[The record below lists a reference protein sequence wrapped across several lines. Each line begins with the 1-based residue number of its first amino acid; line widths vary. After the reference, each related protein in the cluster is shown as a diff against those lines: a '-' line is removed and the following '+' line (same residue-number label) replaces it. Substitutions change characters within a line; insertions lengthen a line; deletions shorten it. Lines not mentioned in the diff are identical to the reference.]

1 MKQIYIGITF
11 CICFLLNF
19 SNASAQETKRWHGK
33 TIPIDNK
40 VEVAFRSINQRD
52 LLGGLCHRCRE
63 MTKKH
68 IPHTVLTLL
77 KI

>member
-19 SNASAQETKRWHGK
+19 SNASAQETKTLAWEND
-33 TIPIDNK
+33 TIDNK

-52 LLGGLCHRCRE
+52 LLGGVSVIDVEELSLI
-63 MTKKH
+63 H
-68 IPHTVLTLL
+68 I
-77 KI
+77 

>member
-19 SNASAQETKRWHGK
+19 SNASAQETKTLAWEND
-33 TIPIDNK
+33 TIDNK

-52 LLGGLCHRCRE
+52 LLGGGLCHRCRGDD
-63 MTKKH
+63 KKSIYH
-68 IPHTVLTLL
+68 IQS
-77 KI
+77 